1 MKKYLKTILN
11 HPVTH
16 FNILSIG
23 LLIMIQT
30 LHNHA
35 HHTVESDVH
44 GYVRKTLRENPEL
57 VKSICRDL
65 DE

>member
-1 MKKYLKTILN
+1 MLKVLF
-11 HPVTH
+11 HPVTT
-16 FNILSIG
+16 FNLLLVGFIG
-23 LLIMIQT
+23 LVEIVHT
-30 LHNHA
+30 TA
-35 HHTVESDVH
+35 HYTVEFDVH

>member
-1 MKKYLKTILN
+1 MLKVLF
-11 HPVTH
+11 HPVTT
-16 FNILSIG
+16 FNLLLVGFIG
-23 LLIMIQT
+23 LVEIVHT
-30 LHNHA
+30 TA

-57 VKSICRDL
+57 VKSICWDL